1 MRKELV
7 VYVNTN
13 EEGEEV
19 KVQRVA
25 DNDDFIL
32 LTAGV
37 NRLVLNV
44 NELMEAVGAIGHYS
58 VLFDQEKRIREARVN
73 TTKLSVSDKTFNQI
87 EEAINNPAPVNDKLK
102 KALKKNKTDEDEI
115 VFDAPVRTTPTA
127 SELALEKEMRLMKG
141 ESIEITEKVK

>member
-25 DNDDFIL
+25 DNDEFIL

-58 VLFDQEKRIREARVN
+58 VLFDQEKRIREARASVN
-73 TTKLSVSDKTFNQI
+73 KISVTENDFNKI
-87 EEAINNPAPVNDKLK
+87 EEVLSKPSTANEKLK
-102 KALKKNKTDEDEI
+102 KALKKNKEDEDEI
-115 VFDAPVRTTPTA
+115 VFDAPVRNAPTA

>member
-19 KVQRVA
+19 KVQRVTE
-25 DNDDFIL
+25 NEEFIL

-44 NELMEAVGAIGHYS
+44 AELMEAVGAIGHYS
-58 VLFDQEKRIREARVN
+58 VLFDQEKRIREARAAATLN
-73 TTKLSVSDKTFNQI
+73 VSEKTFDQLQ
-87 EEAINNPAPVNDKLK
+87 EAINNPAPVNEKLK
-102 KALKKNKTDEDEI
+102 KALNKNKDDEI
-115 VFDAPVRTTPTA
+115 VFDTPNRTGPTA

-141 ESIEITEKVK
+141 ETIELREKTK

>member
-25 DNDDFIL
+25 DDDNFIL

-58 VLFDQEKRIREARVN
+58 VLFDQEKRIREARAAATLN
-73 TTKLSVSDKTFNQI
+73 VSEKTFDQLQ
-87 EEAINNPAPVNDKLK
+87 EAINNPAPVNEKLK
-102 KALKKNKTDEDEI
+102 KALNKNKDDEI
-115 VFDAPVRTTPTA
+115 VFDTPNRTGPTA

-141 ESIEITEKVK
+141 ETIELREKTK

>member
-25 DNDDFIL
+25 NDDTFIL
-32 LTAGV
+32 LTAGN

-44 NELMEAVGAIGHYS
+44 AELMEAIGAIGHYS
-58 VLFDQEKRIREARVN
+58 VLFDQEKTIREARASKAKLN
-73 TTKLSVSDKTFNQI
+73 KPLDNLSVNVSSQ
-87 EEAINNPAPVNDKLK
+87 VSS
-102 KALKKNKTDEDEI
+102 KNLDDEI
-115 VFDAPVRTTPTA
+115 LFDIPVRNGPTA

-141 ESIEITEKVK
+141 ETIVLREED

>member
-25 DNDDFIL
+25 DDDNFIL

-58 VLFDQEKRIREARVN
+58 VLFDQEKRIREARAAATLN
-73 TTKLSVSDKTFNQI
+73 VSEKTFDQLQ
-87 EEAINNPAPVNDKLK
+87 EAINNPTPVNEKLK
-102 KALKKNKTDEDEI
+102 KALNKNKDDEI
-115 VFDAPVRTTPTA
+115 VFDTPNRTGPTA

-141 ESIEITEKVK
+141 ETIELREKTK

>member
-25 DNDDFIL
+25 DNDEFIL

-44 NELMEAVGAIGHYS
+44 AELMEAVGAIGHYS
-58 VLFDQEKRIREARVN
+58 VLFDQEKRIREARANAGKIV
-73 TTKLSVSDKTFNQI
+73 VSEKTFNEI
-87 EEAINNPAPVNDKLK
+87 EEAINNPKPVNAKLK
-102 KALKKNKTDEDEI
+102 KAMAKNKEDEDEI
-115 VFDAPVRTTPTA
+115 VFDAPVRSGPTA

-141 ESIEITEKVK
+141 DTLEITEKVK

>member
-25 DNDDFIL
+25 DNDEFIL

-58 VLFDQEKRIREARVN
+58 VLFDQEKRIREARA
-73 TTKLSVSDKTFNQI
+73 TAGKITVSENDFNKI
-87 EEAINNPAPVNDKLK
+87 EEVLSKPSTANEKLK
-102 KALKKNKTDEDEI
+102 KALKKNKEDEDEI
-115 VFDAPVRTTPTA
+115 VFDAPVRNGPTA

-141 ESIEITEKVK
+141 DTLEITEKVK

>member
-25 DNDDFIL
+25 DNDEFIL

-58 VLFDQEKRIREARVN
+58 VLFDQEKRIREARA
-73 TTKLSVSDKTFNQI
+73 TAGKIAVSENDFNKI
-87 EEAINNPAPVNDKLK
+87 EEVLSKPSTANEKLK
-102 KALKKNKTDEDEI
+102 KALKKNKEDEDEI
-115 VFDAPVRTTPTA
+115 VFDAPVRNGPTA

-141 ESIEITEKVK
+141 DTLEITEKVK

>member
-25 DNDDFIL
+25 NDDAFIL
-32 LTAGV
+32 LTAGN

-44 NELMEAVGAIGHYS
+44 AELVEAIGAIGHYS
-58 VLFDQEKRIREARVN
+58 VMFDEEKRIREARATKSKSSTVGVN
-73 TTKLSVSDKTFNQI
+73 NQ
-87 EEAINNPAPVNDKLK
+87 ASS
-102 KALKKNKTDEDEI
+102 KNLEDEI
-115 VFDAPVRTTPTA
+115 LFDIPIRNGPTP

-141 ESIEITEKVK
+141 DQIILREED

>member
-25 DNDDFIL
+25 DNDEFIL

-58 VLFDQEKRIREARVN
+58 VLFDQEKRIREARA
-73 TTKLSVSDKTFNQI
+73 TAGKITVSENDFNKI
-87 EEAINNPAPVNDKLK
+87 EEVLSKPSTANEKLK
-102 KALKKNKTDEDEI
+102 KALKKNKEDEDEI
-115 VFDAPVRTTPTA
+115 VFDAPVRNGPTA

-141 ESIEITEKVK
+141 DTLEITEKIK